1 VVPRTDKGSRL
12 IAAPP
17 DQVYAALVEPEA
29 LTVWLP
35 PAGMTGQ
42 IERFDLRHGGSYRM
56 VLTYANPPA
65 SGGKS
70 TAVSDVVE
78 ARFMDIIPGRR
89 VAYAVDFVSEDPA
102 YAGTMLM
109 TWELVPVEGGTRV
122 DITADDVPDGVR
134 PDDHASGM
142 NSSLMNLAK
151 YLEA

>member
-1 VVPRTDKGSRL
+1 
-12 IAAPP
+12 
-17 DQVYAALVEPEA
+17 
-29 LTVWLP
+29 
-35 PAGMTGQ
+35 
-42 IERFDLRHGGSYRM
+42 M
-56 VLTYANPPA
+56 VLTYANPSA

-89 VAYAVDFVSEDPA
+89 VAYAVDFVSDDPA
-102 YAGTMLM
+102 YAGTMLI

-142 NSSLMNLAK
+142 NSSLMNLAR
-151 YLEA
+151 YLEAWTAGGFAGADRNLPELMTRRHPRLRGPSC